1 MAFNKLGK
9 LKTKLQNKIRNNT
22 LYQRYFGFENGIDIT
37 DDKQVQYRKNV
48 VIKNIIFVSNM
59 IYTVIFFLV
68 SLGSDDK
75 SNWLLTI
82 LIFPITW
89 FINHILT
96 RLIKK
101 GPKDALSQTL
111 AMYVGSLYMILSTVL
126 VYIKLK
132 YGKTGMTVGD
142 TTINYLAEV
151 GYILIYYALLI
162 CAFYQDKKMLKNI
175 FFWVVALMTL
185 LHFIVTYNILKM
197 AADYTIIEFIKRFFT
212 GYEFRDILIRTILLL
227 MFMLVLYI
235 YVSMSNYM
243 QDERKKELSKRR
255 KVQDDYTNVVTQIF
269 DVTLS
274 QQKITEEE
282 RKETEI
288 LAVMV
293 KKLSSLLSY
302 PPEKCEEIVKY
313 SKLHMDEKVD
323 FSFQNIDSD
332 EEKFLAIREQT
343 ELGSKLIS
351 RLQLK
356 RKGEDILRATF
367 EGSDNDDFIR
377 HEREIQDTP
386 EAEIILI
393 CDLYVSMRSV
403 KPFKKAYN
411 HKNTIAYMD
420 KSFKIYFDPM
430 VYDRFTRYSSDFEKI
445 FDEM

>member
-1 MAFNKLGK
+1 MAFNKIKK

-59 IYTVIFFLV
+59 IYTVIFFLI
-68 SLGSDDK
+68 SLGSEDQ
-75 SNWLLTI
+75 SNWLLTLI
-82 LIFPITW
+82 LFPVT
-89 FINHILT
+89 FLVNHILK

-101 GPKDALSQTL
+101 GPDDALSQTL
-111 AMYVGSLYMILSTVL
+111 AMYVGSFYMILSTVL
-126 VYIKLK
+126 IYIKLK
-132 YGKTGMTVGD
+132 YGKTGAEDSG
-142 TTINYLAEV
+142 NYLAEV
-151 GYILIYYALLI
+151 GYILIYYSLLI

-175 FFWVVALMTL
+175 FGWVLVLITI
-185 LHFIVTYNILKM
+185 LHFVVTYNIVKM
-197 AADYTIIEFIKRFFT
+197 AAENSILGFLKAFFT

-274 QQKITEEE
+274 QQKLTEEDK
-282 RKETEI
+282 KEIEI

-293 KKLSSLLSY
+293 KKLASLLSY
-302 PPEKCEEIVKY
+302 PPEVCESIVKY
-313 SKLHMDEKVD
+313 SRLHMDEKVD

-356 RKGEDILRATF
+356 RKAEDILRATF

-377 HEREIQDTP
+377 QEREIQDNP
-386 EAEIILI
+386 ESEIILI

-411 HKNTIAYMD
+411 HKNTIAYME